1 MHTLPPRAVAS
12 GRCTLRAATDEVRVR
27 LPDLRRRIGW
37 IALLAAAPAL
47 AAPPQDDVPTLPRVQ
62 VTATRTPQDVDAVPA
77 AVSVVPLRTPRRDAL
92 GAAVAERLAGLPG
105 VLARSRRYFALVEQL
120 AIRGFGTRASFGI
133 RGVRLY
139 VDGIPATTPDGQGQ
153 LAHFP
158 LLDGARIEVLRGPF
172 STLYGNAA
180 GGVLQLFTVDGTT
193 PTEIAVETAAGSDGA
208 RRLGVE
214 LRDKRGDVGYVVG
227 LNRFATDG
235 YRDHSRAERTLFNAK
250 LSATRG
256 DSTLTLVAN
265 ALSAPDALDPLGL
278 DRASFADDP
287 RQAVDAAHR
296 FNTRKSVAQRQ
307 LGVTFAH
314 EVAAGAQLR
323 LLGYAGER
331 DITQYLAVPV
341 AAQASPL
348 SGGGV
353 IDLSSPYAGVDAR
366 WTWATTLAGEPLELV
381 AGLSLD
387 RQQQD
392 RHGYENFVGTRL
404 GVRGALRLSQ
414 DDDVR
419 AFDQYAQGT
428 WHPALAWTLMA
439 GVRHSDIRFR
449 SRDRYV
455 AAGNPDDSGAVRYRA
470 TSPVAGI
477 GWKPS
482 PHWQWFAAW
491 GRGFETPTFNE
502 LAYRSDGGSGP
513 NFGLR
518 AARTRSMEA
527 GMKFARGAAST
538 ELVLFRADTR
548 DELAVATS
556 SGGRTTFQN
565 AGRARRQG
573 VEWSAQLPLGARW
586 RGEFALTWLDATFR
600 DGFLTCVTT
609 PCPIVATPVDAGTRL
624 PGIPRGSAYAALQ
637 WGGEQGWH
645 LRVDAQHVA
654 TVPVNLFDGER
665 APAYTVLGASG
676 GYGFAARDGDGRAFV
691 AIGNLF
697 DRRYAG
703 SVIVNEGNRRYY
715 ESAPGR
721 TVTVGVEWRWHAA
734 Q

>member
-1 MHTLPPRAVAS
+1 VY
-12 GRCTLRAATDEVRVR
+12 VR
-27 LPDLRRRIGW
+27 LTDHRRIGS
-37 IALLAAAPAL
+37 IALLIVAPLPAARA
-47 AAPPQDDVPTLPRVQ
+47 QEHVPTLPRVQ
-62 VTATRTPQDVDAVPA
+62 VTATRIPQAVDAVPA
-77 AVSVVPLRTPRRDAL
+77 AVSVVPLRADRRDAL
-92 GAAVAERLAGLPG
+92 GAAVAERLVGVPG
-105 VLARSRRYFALVEQL
+105 VLARSRQNFAQDEQL
-120 AIRGFGTRASFGI
+120 SIRGFGTRASFGI

-153 LAHFP
+153 LSHFP

-172 STLYGNAA
+172 SALYGNAA
-180 GGVLQLFTVDGTT
+180 GGVLQLFTVDGVT
-193 PTEIAVETAAGSDGA
+193 PMELGLESAAGSDGA

-214 LRDKRGDVGYVVG
+214 LRDRRGDVGYVVG
-227 LNRFATDG
+227 LNRFTTDG
-235 YRDHSRAERTLFNAK
+235 YRDHSRAGRTLFNAK
-250 LSATRG
+250 LGAARG

-265 ALSAPDALDPLGL
+265 GLAAPEALDPLGL
-278 DRASFADDP
+278 DRASFEANP

-307 LGVTFAH
+307 LGLTFAH
-314 EVAAGAQLR
+314 DVSAGAQLR
-323 LLGYAGER
+323 LLAYAGER

-353 IDLSSPYAGVDAR
+353 IDLSSPYAGIDAR
-366 WTWATTLAGEPLELV
+366 WTRTTTLAAAPLELV
-381 AGLSLD
+381 AGVSLD

-392 RHGYENFVGTRL
+392 RHGYENFVGARL

-419 AFDQYAQGT
+419 AFDQYAQAT
-428 WHPALAWTLMA
+428 WHPAPAWTLMA
-439 GVRHSDIRFR
+439 GMRHSDLRFR
-449 SRDRYV
+449 SHDRYV
-455 AAGNPDDSGAVRYRA
+455 RTGNPDDSGTVRYRA

-518 AARTRSMEA
+518 PARTRSMEA
-527 GMKFARGAAST
+527 GMKFARGAASG

-565 AGRARRQG
+565 AGMARRQG
-573 VEWSAQLPLGARW
+573 IEWSAQVPLGTRW

-600 DGFLTCVTT
+600 DGFLACAST
-609 PCPIVATPVDAGTRL
+609 PCPVVATPVAAGTRI
-624 PGIPRGSAYAALQ
+624 PGTPRVNAYAALQ
-637 WGGEQGWH
+637 WGGDQGWH
-645 LRVDAQHVA
+645 LRVDAQHVGA
-654 TVPVNLFDGER
+654 VPVNPFDDER

-676 GYGFAARDGDGRAFV
+676 GYGFAAHDGEGRAFLAV
-691 AIGNLF
+691 GNLL

-715 ESAPGR
+715 EPAPGR
-721 TVTVGVEWRWHAA
+721 TITVGLEWRWHAA
-734 Q
+734 R